1 MSLSLAQ
8 RSAWSL
14 AKTLMVCVT
23 LFKAGNGYSVVPS
36 AEFDGELVCGR
47 RRYRQIRSK
56 AWVADPV
63 SRTCCGPTSK
73 PSLAAPRAIVRRSAS
88 AAGVAV

>member
-23 LFKAGNGYSVVPS
+23 LFKAGPGFGVMPS
-36 AEFDGELVCGR
+36 SEFDG
-47 RRYRQIRSK
+47 
-56 AWVADPV
+56 DPESV
-63 SRTCCGPTSK
+63 VHEYDPW
-73 PSLAAPRAIVRRSAS
+73 A
-88 AAGVAV
+88 

>member
-23 LFKAGNGYSVVPS
+23 LFRGEGGYGVVPS
-36 AEFDGELVCGR
+36 SEFDGDVSLIVHE
-47 RRYRQIRSK
+47 Y
-56 AWVADPV
+56 DPWE
-63 SRTCCGPTSK
+63 R
-73 PSLAAPRAIVRRSAS
+73 
-88 AAGVAV
+88 